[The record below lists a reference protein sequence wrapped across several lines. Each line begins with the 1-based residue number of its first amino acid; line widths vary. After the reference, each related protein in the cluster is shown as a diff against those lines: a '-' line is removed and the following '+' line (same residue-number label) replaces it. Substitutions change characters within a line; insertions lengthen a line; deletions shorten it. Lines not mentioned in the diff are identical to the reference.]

1 MFSLNEKLSTQ
12 LKMKYHKP
20 LQKKK
25 KQHTLITLII
35 TLHHQIITMLIYCL
49 LSAMTEDFLSNVQ
62 SFFSSSASQE
72 SEGSG
77 LGWHHDI
84 CTKTVPA
91 LVHSINSPLRS
102 EALSAARRGSAV
114 QN

>member
-1 MFSLNEKLSTQ
+1 MVICWKNKKTIKAAKTTRHHVLDRRKKKGSAQLFSLNEKLSTQ

-77 LGWHHDI
+77 LG
-84 CTKTVPA
+84 
-91 LVHSINSPLRS
+91 
-102 EALSAARRGSAV
+102 
-114 QN
+114 